1 MAHDFAK
8 NPPTDRDKLRERLQ
22 GMSNK
27 DLREFGKACE
37 HGCSKKGASGEPPG
51 KDFMIQLELARE
63 EWKRRMK

>member
-1 MAHDFAK
+1 MTYKFVK
-8 NPPTDRDKLRERLQ
+8 STPIDRDKIRERLQ

-37 HGCSKKGASGEPPG
+37 HGCSEKGAPGEPPG